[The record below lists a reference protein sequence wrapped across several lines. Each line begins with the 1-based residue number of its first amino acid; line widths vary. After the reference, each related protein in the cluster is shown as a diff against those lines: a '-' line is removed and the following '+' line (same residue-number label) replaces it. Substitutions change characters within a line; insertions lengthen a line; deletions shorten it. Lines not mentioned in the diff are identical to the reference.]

1 MQISLFD
8 RSDFKRLANSMSKA
22 FRDSQGGGI
31 LERFEAVSKLL
42 FIKMVDDK
50 QAAGTWK
57 SGDGTPAE
65 AQLVWRQGDTSRT
78 VYERA
83 RGLWTDTLANIPGL
97 ASRGSRALFPA
108 DVEAVARSIRLM
120 EPYDLDALGV
130 DVKGAAYEELLRDTF
145 EKNDNQ
151 QYFTPHHLMDFV
163 VAMAAP
169 TSESVVLDPACG
181 SGGFLVGALTRAT
194 GDKPKVYGVDIDE
207 RMAWV
212 ARINVFL
219 HGGDPSSI
227 HSLTGA
233 GSLRPLSQIQQIL
246 PREHFSLILTNPPFG
261 SDMTDHAALQ
271 KFQTGKGR
279 SSRRRGV
286 LFVERCLELLKP
298 GGRLAIVLDDS
309 VLNLSGNSDIRSI
322 VRDQTIVEAII
333 SLPDVTFMPYSTAKS
348 SVLMLRKKSAK
359 EEQQGPVFMAD
370 VEQIGNRPNGDPL
383 YHDTPLPDGTRPLL
397 SDLPEVLTAWNEFQ
411 SFSYLPEKSIEK
423 HLVFLADVDE
433 YLNQP
438 GGDRLDVNFFHPARK
453 IAEST
458 LDRATAPVYELN
470 DILDFPSTSAALEEV
485 FGDGVVPWIGLGEI
499 EAKTGEFTVAEMA
512 VDRIKSQPHFYQAG
526 DLLVSRMRPRLRKV
540 IKISDTADSGACSA
554 ELVVLRPKES
564 SPVKVLMPYIE
575 FMLRTDLSFGQQVY
589 QITGVG
595 RPRIGVPALKRLR
608 IPVPSV
614 SKQQDLINEFQRSQD
629 EYRKLMRAAEELTS
643 KAQNVLSQAY
653 EDSVSELVSS
663 ESTSS
668 ARENTILSCS
678 GSAARMG

>member
-1 MQISLFD
+1 M
-8 RSDFKRLANSMSKA
+8 
-22 FRDSQGGGI
+22 
-31 LERFEAVSKLL
+31 ERFEAVSKLL

-50 QAAGTWK
+50 QAAGTWM
-57 SGDGTPAE
+57 SGDGTPGE

-78 VYERA
+78 VAERA
-83 RGLWTDTLANIPGL
+83 RGLWTETLASIPGL
-97 ASRGSRALFPA
+97 SSRGSRAQFPA

-181 SGGFLVGALTRAT
+181 SGGFLVGALSSAI
-194 GDKPKVYGVDIDE
+194 GDKPRVYGVDIDE

-246 PREHFSLILTNPPFG
+246 PRESFSLILTNPPFG
-261 SDMTDHAALQ
+261 SDMTDYAALQ

-286 LFVERCLELLKP
+286 LFVERCLELLMP

-322 VRDQTIVEAII
+322 IREQTILESII

-348 SVLMLRKKSAK
+348 SVLMLRKKSVK
-359 EEQQGPVFMAD
+359 EEQQGFVFMAD

-383 YHDTPLPDGTRPLL
+383 YHENSLPDGTRPLL
-397 SDLPEVLTAWNEFQ
+397 SDLPEVLAAWKEFQ
-411 SFSYLPEKSIEK
+411 NSSSLPEESTEK

-433 YLNQP
+433 YLDQP

-458 LDRATAPVYELN
+458 LDRATAPVYTLNELV
-470 DILDFPSTSAALEEV
+470 DFPSTSASLEEV

-499 EAKTGEFTVAEMA
+499 EAKTGEFTVAEVA

-526 DLLVSRMRPRLRKV
+526 DVLVSRMRPRLRKV
-540 IKISDTADSGACSA
+540 IRIPDSADPGACSA
-554 ELVVLRPKES
+554 ELVVLRPKDN
-564 SPVKVLMPYIE
+564 SPVKVLMPYLD

-608 IPVPSV
+608 IPVPGIPE
-614 SKQQDLINEFQRSQD
+614 QWALINDFQNSQD
-629 EYRKLMRAAEELTS
+629 EYRSLMRAAEDLIS
-643 KAQNVLSQAY
+643 KAQAVLLQAY
-653 EDSVSELVSS
+653 EDSVSELVFS
-663 ESTSS
+663 EFSSS
-668 ARENTILSCS
+668 ASKNASLSGS
-678 GSAARMG
+678 GSADKAG